1 MKKIKLKSKRVPSE
15 RLAKKDY
22 IFVGI
27 FWGIAL
33 LWCALFLL
41 LMFWAITNSFR
52 TNTEFILD
60 PGGLPKKFNIKN
72 YEIAITKIRVMV
84 SVKGGGSRY
93 AYFPEMIW
101 NSILYAAVTPFFA
114 VLTTAV
120 AAYITAKFDE
130 IGWVRIILPTMLVIF
145 QLPLGQSLAAS
156 IKFLKD
162 LSMFDSMIGMWIWSS
177 GAFGGIYLLYHAS
190 FRGVSMTYA
199 EAAAIDGASEF
210 RIFFQIMLPMTKGI
224 FLAFYL
230 SKFVTIWNDY
240 MSPMI
245 YLPSYPTLS
254 YAAWQAQY
262 SVDTDFAMVPR
273 QLAGLTIVLLPVIA
287 VFVIFRDKLMHNDIS
302 VGGIKG

>member
-1 MKKIKLKSKRVPSE
+1 MKKIKFKKKPLTE

-22 IFVGI
+22 IFVVI
-27 FWGIAL
+27 FWGFAL
-33 LWCALFLL
+33 IWCALFLL
-41 LMFWAITNSFR
+41 LMFWAVTNSFR

-60 PGGLPKKFNIKN
+60 PGGLPTELSFKN
-72 YEIAITKIRVMV
+72 YEIAIKKIRVIV

-93 AYFPEMIW
+93 AYFPEMAW
-101 NSILYAAVTPFFA
+101 NSILYAVVTPFFA
-114 VLTTAV
+114 VMTTAM
-120 AAYITAKFDE
+120 AAYVTAKFDE

-145 QLPLGQSLAAS
+145 QIPLGQSLAAS
-156 IKFLKD
+156 IKFLQT
-162 LSMFDSMIGMWIWSS
+162 LGMFDSMIGMWIWSS

-190 FRGVSMTYA
+190 FKGVSMTYA

-230 SKFVTIWNDY
+230 SKSITIWNDY
-240 MSPMI
+240 MGAMI

-254 YAAWQAQY
+254 YAAWQVQY

-287 VFVIFRDKLMHNDIS
+287 IFIVFRDKLMHNDIS